1 MKFST
6 KIFLPILKREVRFS
20 SINNQNYFDII
31 RFIINDDNEGLNDY
45 FEWLITD
52 IVIDK
57 NIIQDLSNI
66 EKFLILLDNRN
77 LTIGNIL
84 NLNNSKNIK
93 IDISILNIKKNI
105 IDKLKVLDLTKR
117 CKINDI
123 DLELS
128 LPKSMIINNLDDLY
142 KEIIDKIVVDD
153 KIINFNFLT
162 NFDKDD
168 IISNIPLN
176 SSNDIFNY
184 IKNSQN
190 LLSNFNIISKND
202 KIGLDNVQLNLFD
215 SSLFFFLKSIFKDDL
230 LNFYELE
237 YNMVSKMNF
246 TIDNFMKLTPNECK
260 LFIKFYNTE
269 KKKEQDS
276 NNEAS
281 KNNVSSMNKYK
292 P

>member
-66 EKFLILLDNRN
+66 EKFLILLDNRS

-153 KIINFNFLT
+153 KIIKFNFLT

-168 IISNIPLN
+168 IINNIPLN

-281 KNNVSSMNKYK
+281 RNNVSSMNKYK